1 MQLNSSKY
9 SGFSKQSKQSKR
21 SYFIDKDNT
30 RPNNYVAIEKFH
42 NKSYKLKIDN
52 NFVNY
57 DEEKKRAL
65 DEYTRLNNTTYEFFK
80 YNLKTRHILISSFTN
95 VSLYHNRWKK
105 LVTLL
110 TQFFTAQLCLSI
122 ILTSDENILL
132 SNIPKMLIASLISMI
147 ISNILMHLIIPFF
160 SISFFERKKLYR
172 YAEHGESL
180 YVFKVY
186 TNLVRKMKLKNI
198 FAYIIIGIFWIIN
211 FYITLGF
218 TAVWKV
224 QRTAFIVCF
233 FITIAMDLIAGEI
246 LIEGICAIFFIGR
259 KKYNLVRNIGELI
272 NRYRSYRTLYP

>member
-9 SGFSKQSKQSKR
+9 SGFSKQSKRSKR

-160 SISFFERKKLYR
+160 SSYLEFLDYFDCLNYFF
-172 YAEHGESL
+172 
-180 YVFKVY
+180 
-186 TNLVRKMKLKNI
+186 
-198 FAYIIIGIFWIIN
+198 
-211 FYITLGF
+211 
-218 TAVWKV
+218 
-224 QRTAFIVCF
+224 C
-233 FITIAMDLIAGEI
+233 
-246 LIEGICAIFFIGR
+246 
-259 KKYNLVRNIGELI
+259 
-272 NRYRSYRTLYP
+272 